1 MIIALSDMNTSIKFL
16 HWTPRILVILAILFV
31 RMFAFDSF
39 SPERTPLQNTLAF
52 LMHLV
57 PSFVLLVILIIAWRW
72 EKIGGIILMT
82 VGIIFSVSIFML
94 NFKRNHSIWLS
105 LLIVLMLCIPFVVAG
120 VLFIVSDYKKNKVLQ
135 GN

>member
-1 MIIALSDMNTSIKFL
+1 METSGKLL

-31 RMFAFDSF
+31 SMFAFDSF
-39 SPERTPLQNTLAF
+39 SSERTFWQNAGAF

-57 PSFVLLVILIIAWRW
+57 PSFVLLGILIVAWRW

-82 VGIIFSVSIFML
+82 VGIVFSVSVFIL
-94 NFKRNHSIWLS
+94 NYKRNHSFWMS

-120 VLFIVSDYKKNKVLQ
+120 VLFIVSDYRKKKELLVN
-135 GN
+135 